1 MQVSASKGQ
10 TVLHPGGEADSKYVV
25 IQAIPDSALLPEFL
39 FFYIRE
45 TMDERLELIR
55 TGINIQ
61 VDEIEN
67 YWIEF

>member
-1 MQVSASKGQ
+1 MQVSASNGQ
-10 TVLHPGGEADSKYVV
+10 TVLHPGGEADPKYVV
-25 IQAIPDSALLPEFL
+25 IQTIPDSALLPEFL

-45 TMDERLELIR
+45 TIDERLELIR

-61 VDEIEN
+61 VEEIEN